1 MFGSPARLA
10 PDAASATDWHVRP
23 ARPGDAE
30 AWQALQR
37 RIYAEGDAFV
47 GDGPQS
53 VASLAGRLRA
63 LQPRDAHVAL
73 AVTRREVIGW
83 VETNRLVARRL
94 AHVAWLTLAVAPAW
108 RRRGVGTALMDGAR
122 AWAAAQRLRK
132 LQLHVRAGNVGAIAL
147 YRRLG
152 YLTEGVLR
160 GQVALGADGGRYE
173 DEWIMCLDL
182 TAEARD
188 PTAEAVAILPP

>member
-1 MFGSPARLA
+1 MIGSPARLA

-30 AWQALQR
+30 AWRALQR

-47 GDGPQS
+47 GDGPPS
-53 VASLAGRLRA
+53 AASLAGRLRA
-63 LQPRDAHVAL
+63 LQPRDGYVAL
-73 AVTRREVIGW
+73 AVTSGEVIGW
-83 VETNRLVARRL
+83 VETNRLAARRL

-122 AWAAAQRLRK
+122 AWAEAQRLRK
-132 LQLHVRAGNVGAIAL
+132 LQLHVRAGNLGAIAL

-152 YLTEGVLR
+152 FLTEGVLR

-173 DEWIMCLDL
+173 DEWVMCLDL
-182 TAEARD
+182 AAEARD
-188 PTAEAVAILPP
+188 GRPARDGSG